1 MTLIDPDCR
10 DPHKHA
16 TCAGG
21 PCQCGCHLPPETVA
35 RMAAALQMIV
45 DHHQPDLS
53 ATPSSLT
60 CTACSHLSGLPVPWP
75 CCDRQAVGTLIVDHS
90 NRLLPDPP

>member
-45 DHHQPDLS
+45 DHHQPYRRGGG
-53 ATPSSLT
+53 LT
-60 CTACSHLSGLPVPWP
+60 CIACTYLAGIPMAWP
-75 CCDRQAVGTLIVDHS
+75 CVNRSFVGDLIPDAS
-90 NRLLPDPP
+90 NRLLPP

>member
-45 DHHQPDLS
+45 DHHQPEEYRGGLNCI
-53 ATPSSLT
+53 A
-60 CTACSHLSGLPVPWP
+60 CTYLADIPMAWP
-75 CCDRQAVGTLIVDHS
+75 CVNRSFVGDLIPDAS
-90 NRLLPDPP
+90 NRLLPP